1 MDLDLSHRH
10 SQRVLK
16 QRNLFAVAS
25 FALFLLLCGSFLV
38 MANRSREVILVPTMH
53 SDMTLNSRGV
63 APEYLEA
70 VTKDTAFIALN
81 RSPEELDYWMKSLL
95 DIADDH
101 ARGQLKIDLMK
112 IYQEQSGS
120 QISQW
125 FTPDS
130 MKVYPDK
137 LESEVAGTV
146 HTEVANKEITSQHR
160 VFRMFWTYNG
170 VSLKL
175 RGFGAVV
182 KAEPT
187 QP

>member
-10 SQRVLK
+10 AQRVLK
-16 QRNLFAVAS
+16 QRNLFAIAS
-25 FALFLLLCGSFLV
+25 ATLFLILCGSFLV
-38 MANRSREVILVPTMH
+38 MANRSRDVVLVPTMH
-53 SDMTLNSRGV
+53 STMTLNSAGV
-63 APEYLEA
+63 TPEYLEA
-70 VTKDTAFIALN
+70 VTRDTSTLALN
-81 RSPEELDYWMKSLL
+81 RSPENLDYWMKSLL
-95 DIADDH
+95 DIADDQ

-137 LESEVAGTV
+137 LESDIAGTV

-160 VFRMFWTYNG
+160 LFRMFWTYNG

-175 RGFGAVV
+175 RAFGAVV

>member
-1 MDLDLSHRH
+1 MDIDLSHQH

-16 QRNLFAVAS
+16 QRNVFAVIS
-25 FALFLLLCGSFLV
+25 VVLFLILSATFLV

-63 APEYLEA
+63 SPDYLEA
-70 VTKDTAFIALN
+70 VTRDTATLAQN
-81 RSPEELDYWMKSLL
+81 RSPEDLDYWMKSLL
-95 DIADDH
+95 DIADDQ

-112 IYQEQSGS
+112 IYQEQTGS

-130 MKVYPDK
+130 MKVYPEK

-160 VFRMFWTYNG
+160 LFRMFWTYNG

-175 RGFGAVV
+175 RAFGAVV

>member
-16 QRNLFAVAS
+16 QRNLFAIVSAV
-25 FALFLLLCGSFLV
+25 LFLLLCGSFLV
-38 MANRSREVILVPTMH
+38 MANRSRDVVLVPTMH
-53 SDMTLNSRGV
+53 STMTLNSAGV

-70 VTKDTAFIALN
+70 VTRDTATVALN
-81 RSPEELDYWMKSLL
+81 RSPENLDYWMKSLL

-137 LESEVAGTV
+137 LESEVGGTV

-160 VFRMFWTYNG
+160 LFRMFWTYNG

-175 RGFGAVV
+175 RAFGAVV